1 MVTWATML
9 ALTVVRSG
17 CWSGQNP
24 DVNGHK
30 DRMDGEKWGVLN
42 AKKSEGVL
50 LQKEK
55 RNKVEDSERKRDQEK
70 VFF

>member
-1 MVTWATML
+1 ML

-55 RNKVEDSERKRDQEK
+55 RNKVEDGERKRDQEK